1 MLPTR
6 TLKQQGR
13 EKHLPEEINCNF
25 RNTLMILI
33 ISDFSEE
40 INMIYALSIFGIS
53 STLICCVD
61 RRVII

>member
-1 MLPTR
+1 M
-6 TLKQQGR
+6 
-13 EKHLPEEINCNF
+13 PEEINCNF